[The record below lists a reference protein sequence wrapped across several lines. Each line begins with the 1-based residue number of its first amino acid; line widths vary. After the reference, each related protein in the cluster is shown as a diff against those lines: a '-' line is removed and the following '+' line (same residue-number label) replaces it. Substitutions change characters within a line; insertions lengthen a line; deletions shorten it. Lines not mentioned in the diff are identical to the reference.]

1 MCIRSKKMWRVVII
15 LASVFL
21 FSIGASSQS
30 LAEEKKVLNFTSHWW
45 LEPVMGDLLSKWCTE
60 FEQQYPNVT
69 FKKNAVSWV
78 EEWDKL
84 MIQLSGGLS
93 VDLIPM
99 YDIFTHRWVKTL
111 GFLTPLD
118 KYIDFSKHEEH
129 WDPNL
134 YGYKFDGKPYAFP
147 WNTEVR
153 QFFYNKALLGEA
165 GFAVPTT
172 PTELKRVAIALTKGK
187 EQYGL
192 AICTDTAAC
201 VDMYQ
206 TMLPF
211 GRAFGGRISV
221 GGVPTINDPK
231 VIQGLE
237 LLNEIWDANAIP
249 KGIVPSVYR
258 RMFWQGKI
266 GMINDF
272 AFLKSWAES
281 QNPDIAGKIG
291 CVDVPFPD
299 KASAGGV
306 GMIAVPSTAK
316 YPAEAAKFIEYIGT
330 LEKQREFLYVYG
342 YMPVR
347 RDAVPLEYLEQN
359 PWFVPHT
366 RVGLGV
372 PPDGLELIFEDVA
385 KIVTDYLS
393 EILFDDKPVASTMD
407 RCQEKLLELV
417 KIKGIKG

>member
-1 MCIRSKKMWRVVII
+1 MSIRSKNMGLVVII
-15 LASVFL
+15 LASVFV
-21 FSIGASSQS
+21 FNIGASSPS
-30 LAEEKKVLNFTSHWW
+30 LAQEKKVLNFTAHLF
-45 LEPVMGDLLSKWCTE
+45 LEPVMGDLLNKWIAE
-60 FEQQYPNVT
+60 FEQQNPNVT

-93 VDLIPM
+93 VDIIPM
-99 YDIFTHRWVKTL
+99 YDIFTDRWVKTL
-111 GFLTPLD
+111 DFLTPLD
-118 KYIDFSKHEEH
+118 KYIDFSEYEKH

-134 YGYKFDGKPYAFP
+134 YGYRFDGKRYAFP

-153 QFFYNKALLGEA
+153 QLFYNKALLEEA
-165 GFAVPTT
+165 GLAVPTT
-172 PTELKRVAIALTKGK
+172 PTELKTVAIALTKGK

-192 AICTDTAAC
+192 AICTEAAAW

-211 GRAFGGRISV
+211 GRGFGGRISV
-221 GGVPTINDPK
+221 DGVPTVNDPK

-237 LLNEIWDANAIP
+237 LLKEIWDANAIP
-249 KGIVPSVYR
+249 KGIAPSVYR
-258 RMFWQGKI
+258 RMFWQGKV

-281 QNPDIAGKIG
+281 QSSDIAGKIG
-291 CVDVPFPD
+291 CAVVPFPD

-306 GMIAVPSTAK
+306 GMMAVPSTSK
-316 YPAEAAKFIEYIGT
+316 YPAEAAKFIEYMGT
-330 LEKQREFLYVYG
+330 VEKQREYLYAYG
-342 YMPVR
+342 LMPTR
-347 RDAVPLEYLEQN
+347 RDAVDLGYLDQN
-359 PWFVPHT
+359 PWFAPHT

-385 KIVTDYLS
+385 KIVTDYMS
-393 EILFDDKPVASTMD
+393 DIFFADKPIASTMD
-407 RCQEKLLELV
+407 QAQEKLLELV
-417 KIKGIKG
+417 KEKGI